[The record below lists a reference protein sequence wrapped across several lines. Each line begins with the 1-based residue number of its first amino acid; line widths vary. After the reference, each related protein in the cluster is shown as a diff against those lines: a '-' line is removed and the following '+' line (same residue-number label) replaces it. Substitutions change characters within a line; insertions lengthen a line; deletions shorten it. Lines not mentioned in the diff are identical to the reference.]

1 MNTDYLYFNGKQ
13 MKALLSFCTDPKAQT
28 KWQLNTPFVMNGKL
42 FATDSRVCVRLSDF
56 EYAPNFIQE
65 NQTFKISSDTLWDNN
80 TNKLI
85 KILVGDKFAIGDK
98 STVRLSDS
106 QKFENIIPDNIVRL
120 PDMDMICNTY
130 DSYAAETDR
139 LGTGYR
145 CDNLKKFIAL
155 AEAFKASYFH
165 MAFISKGETNPQAL
179 HISFKGQTLQGSVK
193 IDGYVMGVRE

>member
-13 MKALLSFCTDPKAQT
+13 MKALLSFCIDPKAQT

-65 NQTFKISSDTLWDNN
+65 NQTFKIDDYVFWDKE
-80 TNKLI
+80 TDKPL
-85 KILVGDKFAIGDK
+85 KILVGDKFAIGNK
-98 STVRLSDS
+98 STLRLSDS
-106 QKFENIIPDNIVRL
+106 QEFENIIPDNIVRL

-130 DSYAAETDR
+130 DSYDSETDR

-145 CDNLKKFIAL
+145 CDNLKKFITL

-179 HISFKGQTLQGSVK
+179 HVSFKGRTLQGSVK

>member
-65 NQTFKISSDTLWDNN
+65 NQTFKIDDYVFWDKE
-80 TNKLI
+80 TDKPL
-85 KILVGDKFAIGDK
+85 KILVGDKFAIGNK

-106 QKFENIIPDNIVRL
+106 QEFENIIPDNIVRL

-130 DSYAAETDR
+130 NSYAAETDR

-145 CDNLKKFIAL
+145 CDNLKKFITL

-179 HISFKGQTLQGSVK
+179 HVSFKGQTLQGSVK

>member
-1 MNTDYLYFNGKQ
+1 MSTDYLYFNGKQ
-13 MKALLSFCTDPKAQT
+13 MKALLSFCIDLKSQT
-28 KWQLNTPFVMNGKL
+28 NWQLNTPFIMNGKL

-65 NQTFKISSDTLWDNN
+65 KQTFKINSDTLWDNN

-106 QKFENIIPDNIVRL
+106 QKFENIIPDKIVRL

-130 DSYAAETDR
+130 DSYESETDR

-145 CDNLKKFIAL
+145 CDNLKKFITL

-179 HISFKGQTLQGSVK
+179 HVSFKGHTLQGSVK

>member
-13 MKALLSFCTDPKAQT
+13 MKALLSFCIDLKSQT
-28 KWQLNTPFVMNGKL
+28 NWQLNTPFIMNGKL
-42 FATDSRVCVRLSDF
+42 FATDSRICVRLSDF

-65 NQTFKISSDTLWDNN
+65 NQTFKIDDYVFWDKE
-80 TNKLI
+80 TDKPL
-85 KILVGDKFAIGDK
+85 KILVGDKFAIGNK
-98 STVRLSDS
+98 STLRLSDS
-106 QKFENIIPDNIVRL
+106 QEFENIIPDNIVRL
-120 PDMDMICNTY
+120 PDMDTICNTY

-145 CDNLKKFIAL
+145 CDNLKKFITL

-165 MAFISKGETNPQAL
+165 MSFISKGETNPQAL

>member
-13 MKALLSFCTDPKAQT
+13 MKALLSFCIDLKSQT
-28 KWQLNTPFVMNGKL
+28 NWQLNTPFIMNGKL
-42 FATDSRVCVRLSDF
+42 FATDSRVCVRLSNF

-65 NQTFKISSDTLWDNN
+65 NQKFKINDDVFWDKK
-80 TNKLI
+80 TDKPL
-85 KILVGDKFAIGDK
+85 KILVGDKFAIGNK
-98 STVRLSDS
+98 STLRLNDS

-120 PDMDMICNTY
+120 PDMDTICNTY

-145 CDNLKKFIAL
+145 CDNLKKFITL

-165 MAFISKGETNPQAL
+165 MAFVSKGEMNPQAL
-179 HISFKGQTLQGSVK
+179 HISFKGHTLQGSVK

>member
-56 EYAPNFIQE
+56 EYAPNFIQK
-65 NQTFKISSDTLWDNN
+65 NQTFKINSDILWDKD
-80 TNKLI
+80 TDKLI

-120 PDMDMICNTY
+120 PDMDTICNTY
-130 DSYAAETDR
+130 DSYESETDR

-145 CDNLKKFIAL
+145 CDNLKKFITL

-179 HISFKGQTLQGSVK
+179 HVSFKGHTLQGSVK

>member
-1 MNTDYLYFNGKQ
+1 MNTDYLYFNGNHK
-13 MKALLSFCTDPKAQT
+13 KALLSFCSDPEAQA
-28 KWQLNTPFVMNGKL
+28 KWQLNTPYVMNGKL
-42 FATDSRVCVRLSDF
+42 FATESLVCVRLSNF

-65 NQTFKISSDTLWDNN
+65 NQTFKISSDTLWDKD
-80 TNKLI
+80 TDKLI
-85 KILVGDKFAIGDK
+85 KILVGDKFVIGDK

-106 QKFENIIPDNIVRL
+106 QEFENIIPDNIVRL
-120 PDMDMICNTY
+120 PDMDTICNTY
-130 DSYAAETDR
+130 DSYAAETAR

-145 CDNLKKFIAL
+145 CDNLKKFITL

-179 HISFKGQTLQGSVK
+179 HISFKGRTLQGSVK